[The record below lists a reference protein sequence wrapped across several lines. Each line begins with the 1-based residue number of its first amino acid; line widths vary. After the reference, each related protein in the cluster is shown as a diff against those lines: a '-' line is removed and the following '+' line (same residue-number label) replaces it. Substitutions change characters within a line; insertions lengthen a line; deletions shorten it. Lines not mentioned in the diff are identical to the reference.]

1 MAARATNYNR
11 LCQMTKEA
19 EATCAHLLAN
29 AKVVEGQLKALRT
42 EHEVLRAE
50 ANALRRCLDKSGVLP
65 SAELDEELK
74 RSGLPGGPA
83 MRDTPVS
90 APMKT
95 PTTPKT
101 PVTPTPVS
109 PPERAS
115 TGSIQRLT
123 RQSRSPR
130 RELRGRSP
138 PPVEAPPQVSD
149 LPSVPLE
156 VEPVVVSPPKS
167 SSCEFQTVFQAVLE
181 EGSPTAEQ
189 HALRSLQNLLR
200 IDPGAFHEFVDP
212 QSPTSSALSTAVRGN
227 KMDAVKILLKARADP
242 NERDDK
248 GVSALHLAAFDGN
261 LDLCKTLTLA
271 RADVDACDRHGQ
283 TPLFFAPNKDVCKL
297 LIERKSDV
305 NVLNRRGQSALHMA
319 GRAGLHEVLA
329 WLSSRVSQTLCEL
342 KDVHGINAKTY
353 AKMSGVPLPIP
364 SPIPVRSTRTPSPT
378 HSIQSNQSKGRL
390 NRNSPR
396 SGSLKSLGSVRDGRN
411 SPAAAS
417 AKSLPSV
424 PTAHAFDFFEVANS
438 PSNSPPKKGAGSSPT
453 TPAVFSTSPE
463 ATPQEQLPSMST
475 LVGDYSEQSLESMY
489 AGLDSLEKLQKM
501 RGRAQTMDRGDTVAA
516 LAAAAAVATAA
527 VTTAAELTPRTT
539 SGVAPSRAISGDT
552 KMTLASPESKGM
564 KPEKVA
570 QVDPPELR
578 AEELADLGIMEAEA
592 EDLSHLG
599 IVDDEEGLQ
608 AFAGEDLAAA
618 GIIDDQANP
627 LAPLDGELDECW

>member
-1 MAARATNYNR
+1 M
-11 LCQMTKEA
+11 
-19 EATCAHLLAN
+19 
-29 AKVVEGQLKALRT
+29 
-42 EHEVLRAE
+42 
-50 ANALRRCLDKSGVLP
+50 
-65 SAELDEELK
+65 
-74 RSGLPGGPA
+74 RS
-83 MRDTPVS
+83 
-90 APMKT
+90 
-95 PTTPKT
+95 
-101 PVTPTPVS
+101 
-109 PPERAS
+109 E
-115 TGSIQRLT
+115 
-123 RQSRSPR
+123 
-130 RELRGRSP
+130 
-138 PPVEAPPQVSD
+138 
-149 LPSVPLE
+149 
-156 VEPVVVSPPKS
+156 
-167 SSCEFQTVFQAVLE
+167 
-181 EGSPTAEQ
+181 
-189 HALRSLQNLLR
+189 
-200 IDPGAFHEFVDP
+200 
-212 QSPTSSALSTAVRGN
+212 
-227 KMDAVKILLKARADP
+227 VKILLKARADP

-353 AKMSGVPLPIP
+353 AKMSGVPVPIP

-438 PSNSPPKKGAGSSPT
+438 PSHSPPKKAGSSPT
-453 TPAVFSTSPE
+453 PVVSTPE
-463 ATPQEQLPSMST
+463 ATAQEQLPSMST
-475 LVGDYSEQSLESMY
+475 LVGDYSEHSLESMY

-539 SGVAPSRAISGDT
+539 SGVAPPSRAISADT
-552 KMTLASPESKGM
+552 KITLASSESKGI
-564 KPEKVA
+564 KPEEKVGE
-570 QVDPPELR
+570 VDPPELR
-578 AEELADLGIMEAEA
+578 AEELADLGIMEAEP

-599 IVDDEEGLQ
+599 ISRGDRG
-608 AFAGEDLAAA
+608 AFFEYRCFLMVSFLNPHLIGMCVPPPKTYDINMAILYRGFFMM
-618 GIIDDQANP
+618 IIPWQDSLIKALSSAYSLEALYGFP
-627 LAPLDGELDECW
+627 T